1 MRKNGSDYTGD
12 KDSVL
17 AGLVGSIAVE
27 DGLFDTI
34 WPGLAVSRISTPL
47 PRQPVPYK
55 PSLCIVVQGQKQI
68 FLGERAYTYDPLH
81 YLVVPIAMPLE
92 MEVANATKKNPILG
106 LGLELD
112 LTTIS
117 ELLLNVDDPPPPSS
131 VARHSQPALFVSR
144 VSFTLQDA
152 LIRLFRLLTNPTDL
166 RVLGPSI
173 VREILYR
180 VLQSEQG
187 GQLRHLVLRDSNS
200 HRIASITR
208 FLNEN
213 FSERLSI
220 DDIAR
225 VAGMSTSALHH
236 RFREVTSMSPLQ
248 YLKKIRL
255 HHARTLMVAQG
266 LNAGEAGFQVGYTN
280 PSQFNREF
288 KRLFGVPPGQLVKA
302 MSAPE

>member
-1 MRKNGSDYTGD
+1 MPWCSESSNK
-12 KDSVL
+12 
-17 AGLVGSIAVE
+17 
-27 DGLFDTI
+27 
-34 WPGLAVSRISTPL
+34 PG
-47 PRQPVPYK
+47 PV
-55 PSLCIVVQGQKQI
+55 
-68 FLGERAYTYDPLH
+68 
-81 YLVVPIAMPLE
+81 
-92 MEVANATKKNPILG
+92 LG

-117 ELLLNVDDPPPPSS
+117 ELLLNVDDPPPPLPVGS
-131 VARHSQPALFVSR
+131 HNQPALFVSR

-152 LIRLFRLLTNPTDL
+152 LIRLFRLLANPTDL
-166 RVLGPSI
+166 RILGPSI

-187 GQLRHLVLRDSNS
+187 GQLRHLVLRDSSS

-213 FSERLSI
+213 FSERFSI

-236 RFREVTSMSPLQ
+236 KFREVTSMSPLQ

-255 HHARTLMVAQG
+255 HNARTLMVARG

-280 PSQFNREF
+280 PSQFSREF
-288 KRLFGVPPGQLVKA
+288 KRLFGIPPGQLIRA
-302 MSAPE
+302 MSEPE